1 MILSK
6 DAVCNSKKFRFFKEQ
21 DASELLS
28 KLGIKISLSKTPLLG
43 NILF

>member
-1 MILSK
+1 MFLSK
-6 DAVCNSKKFRFFKEQ
+6 DAVCKSKKIRFFKEQ